1 METMPR
7 PRPPHLL
14 REVSRHGTV
23 SWVVRVGHG
32 PRIHLRAAYGSPEFE
47 AQYHAA
53 IRGEPVGGPR
63 KPAADTIEWL
73 WDLCRA
79 SPAWRA
85 LSAATRKQRENIIR
99 PVLESHGGAPV
110 SYFSRKI
117 IVASRDKRA
126 ETPSQANNFL
136 DALRSFFAWAVEA
149 DYVDED
155 PTKDV
160 KNVKRPSGGGFHAWT
175 EAEID
180 AFEAHWPIGTRERLA
195 FAILLYTGL
204 RRGDAA
210 RLGPGHVSEGVI
222 VMQAEKTG
230 TQLTIPILP
239 ELAHAID
246 ATKTGDL
253 TFVAT
258 ARGRGMTKE
267 SFGNWFRDA
276 CNAAKVPGS
285 AHGLRKAGA
294 ARAANNGATVAMLEA
309 IFGWHGGDM
318 ASLYTKSADRIRLS
332 REAIGK
338 LSRRETS
345 APIPNPPKRLGL
357 KLEKPSNFKAPKGKW
372 CGQEDSNLHPG

>member
-1 METMPR
+1 M
-7 PRPPHLL
+7 
-14 REVSRHGTV
+14 
-23 SWVVRVGHG
+23 
-32 PRIHLRAAYGSPEFE
+32 
-47 AQYHAA
+47 
-53 IRGEPVGGPR
+53 
-63 KPAADTIEWL
+63 
-73 WDLCRA
+73 
-79 SPAWRA
+79 
-85 LSAATRKQRENIIR
+85 
-99 PVLESHGGAPV
+99 
-110 SYFSRKI
+110 
-117 IVASRDKRA
+117 VASRDKRA
-126 ETPSQANNFL
+126 DTPSQANNFL
-136 DALRSFFAWAVEA
+136 DLMRSLFAWAVEA
-149 DYVDED
+149 EHVEDD

-160 KNVKRPSGGGFHAWT
+160 KNVKRASGGGFHART

-180 AFEAHWPIGTRERLA
+180 AFEARWPIGTRERLA

-246 ATKTGDL
+246 ATKTGDVA
-253 TFVAT
+253 FVAT
-258 ARGRGMTKE
+258 ASGKSMTKE

-276 CNAAKVPGS
+276 CNAVKVPGS
-285 AHGLRKAGA
+285 ARGLRKAGA

-338 LSRRETS
+338 LSRREFPAS
-345 APIPNPPKRLGL
+345 IPNPSERLGL
-357 KLEKPSNFKAPKGKW
+357 KPEKSSNFKAPKGKW